1 MGTASAIHRRGD
13 FLHTRGTWSLRDDR
27 TMFAVCLGVLWFGM
41 ITGFGL
47 DFHSYL
53 YQVPPAPTILH
64 IHAVVFAVWML
75 ILTAQVTLVMKDRI
89 RWHMKMGVF
98 AMGWAGL
105 MVLVGPWAVMS
116 WMALNLQRLLHPPFP
131 PPLLPTQFL
140 AVNLA
145 DLSCFAVLL
154 AWGFT
159 LRKNPA
165 AHKRMMILSTVALAD
180 PGFARLFKHL
190 TGWQATS
197 PFEFFCYVFYG
208 NVLLVALIAIWDLWK
223 GRLMR
228 QFVVGAAGMLA
239 TFYVA
244 AVLFFWK
251 PWQATTLGWVEA
263 WKHTFG

>member
-41 ITGFGL
+41 IAGFGL

-53 YQVPPAPTILH
+53 YQVPSAPTILH
-64 IHAVVFAVWML
+64 IHAAVFAVWML

-105 MVLVGPWAVMS
+105 MVVVGPWAVMS

-140 AVNLA
+140 AINLA

-154 AWGFT
+154 AWGFN

-165 AHKRMMILSTVALAD
+165 AHKRMMILATVALAD
-180 PGFARLFKHL
+180 PGFARLSNHL
-190 TGWQATS
+190 IGWKATT
-197 PFEFFCYVFYG
+197 PLELFCFVFYG
-208 NVLLVALIAIWDLWK
+208 NVMLVVLMAIWDLWQ

-228 QFVVGAAGMLA
+228 QFVVGAVGMLA

-244 AVLFFWK
+244 AMLFFWE
-251 PWQATTLGWVEA
+251 PWQALTLGWVEA